1 MLKAMVSI
9 SIFEVYV
16 LLFHDAKLQKI
27 SGKFKP
33 ERKKIRLN
41 LASRKIDEKLQNHCQ
56 GSATSGLNPEGA
68 VTWVEVAPHS

>member
-27 SGKFKP
+27 SGKSKP
-33 ERKKIRLN
+33 ERKK
-41 LASRKIDEKLQNHCQ
+41 
-56 GSATSGLNPEGA
+56 SG
-68 VTWVEVAPHS
+68 